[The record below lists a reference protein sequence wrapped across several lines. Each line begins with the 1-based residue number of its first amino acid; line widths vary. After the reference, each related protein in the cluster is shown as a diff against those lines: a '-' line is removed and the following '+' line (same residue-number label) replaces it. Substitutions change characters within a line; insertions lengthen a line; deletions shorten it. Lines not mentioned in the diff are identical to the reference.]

1 MPAKEGI
8 KIPVAIKV
16 LSSDGSITEQNKEL
30 LDEARIMFSVNHVC
44 CVRVIAICMAQQMM
58 LVTQL
63 MPLGC
68 LLDYVRKNKHNVG
81 SRDLLTWCTQI
92 AKVNV
97 KNYHSFS
104 IDEMN

>member
-1 MPAKEGI
+1 LLLQGFWVPDKESI

-16 LSSDGSITEQNKEL
+16 LSTEGSVTEQNKEL

-68 LLDYVRKNKHNVG
+68 LLDYVRKNKSHIG
-81 SRDLLTWCTQI
+81 SRDLLTWSTQI
-92 AKVNV
+92 AKVNRNV
-97 KNYHSFS
+97 YS
-104 IDEMN
+104 